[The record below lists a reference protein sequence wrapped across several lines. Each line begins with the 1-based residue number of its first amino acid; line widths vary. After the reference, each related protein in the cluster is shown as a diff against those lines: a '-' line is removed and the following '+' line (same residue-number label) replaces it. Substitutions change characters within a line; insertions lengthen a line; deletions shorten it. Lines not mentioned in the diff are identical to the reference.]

1 MDGKQ
6 DFDLM
11 GWIYE
16 MAAKQRNKPID
27 PFKDNP
33 EIKTII
39 KEYERKTGKRAPG
52 INCDELPA
60 IEDYKRYLI
69 DFVEKEY
76 EKMRKEGKGV

>member
-16 MAAKQRNKPID
+16 MAAKQGPRPID
-27 PFKDNP
+27 PFRDHP
-33 EIKTII
+33 EIKII
-39 KEYERKTGKRAPG
+39 RKEYKEKTGKTAPG

-76 EKMRKEGKGV
+76 EKMRKEGKNV

>member
-6 DFDLM
+6 GFDLM

-27 PFKDNP
+27 PFKDHP

-39 KEYERKTGKRAPG
+39 KEYEEKTGKTAPG
-52 INCDELPA
+52 LDCDALMP
-60 IEDYKRYLI
+60 IEAYKKYLI

-76 EKMRKEGKGV
+76 EKMRKEGKDV